1 MNLNELQK
9 RVIEKIN
16 EQELVELATT
26 LGGITAPS
34 GHEQPMADYVEGW
47 LKRQEF
53 YSFQQNLCEGRSNAI
68 GILHGKGN
76 GKTLI
81 FNSHLDSDMGLPPLP
96 GGPIP
101 PGPRIRV
108 EGRRIFGKTV
118 QNDRGPMAAFMI
130 AAKAIKEAG
139 IAMRGDIVMTMVVGE
154 IGMGPIDEFQGPRY
168 IGKGYGSRHAVAH
181 GITGDFALVAESTDF
196 GVTWIE
202 AGAAYFK
209 VTLHGTGYYTPR
221 LPDRGAL
228 KDTPNPIVKMSMV
241 IQAIEEWAARYEKTH
256 RAEYPV
262 GVMVPRV
269 AIGAIRA
276 GHPFS
281 PSTGVDTCS
290 IYVDVRVPPEQS
302 FAAAQQELKE
312 VVHSQGFGGEV
323 QMYMARRGYEGKN
336 VEPLVE
342 SIKKAHVQIRG
353 TECPPVST
361 PEISMW
367 RDINIFNEFGI
378 PSATF
383 GFPRKTAPGLNEKFV
398 DIDDLVDCSK
408 MYALVAMDVCGT
420 E

>member
-1 MNLNELQK
+1 MNMNEKQ
-9 RVIEKIN
+9 RQVIEKIN

-47 LKRQEF
+47 LKRQGF
-53 YSFQQNLCEGRSNAI
+53 HSFQQNLCEGRSNAI
-68 GILHGKGN
+68 GILPGKGN

-81 FNSHLDSDMGLPPLP
+81 FNSHLDSDMGLPALP

-139 IAMRGDIVMTMVVGE
+139 IAMRGDIIMTMVVGE

-221 LPDRGAL
+221 LPDRRAI
-228 KDTPNPIVKMSMV
+228 KETPNPIVKMSMV

-256 RAEYPV
+256 RVQYPV

-269 AIGAIRA
+269 AIGAIRG

-281 PSTGVDTCS
+281 PSTGVESCS
-290 IYVDVRVPPEQS
+290 IYVDVRVPPDQS
-302 FAAAQQELKE
+302 FAATEQELKE
-312 VVHSQGFGGEV
+312 AVHSQGFGGEV
-323 QMYMARRGYEGKN
+323 QMYMGRKGYVGKN

-342 SIKKAHVQIRG
+342 SIKKAHRQIRE

-383 GFPRKTAPGLNEKFV
+383 GFPRKTAPGLTEKFV
-398 DIDDLVDCSK
+398 EIDDLVDCSK